1 MLLSNRPI
9 SAILLAIGAAA
20 GGAVAQVIAPAPSS
34 LSTSTASAT
43 TSTATAAA
51 PTASSSALSL
61 NGVVNQLLTGYDKTV
76 RPSAGT
82 GDPTLVAAQF
92 QINRLF
98 NVNPISSD
106 FKMDLY
112 LRLLWND
119 SRLATT
125 FTTNEQIR
133 LDPTN
138 IWVPDVQF
146 YNQHKPT
153 GPTDESCQLKVPASG
168 TVQWNR
174 HFVVD
179 LYSTFYL
186 YSFPYDTQNISIRVV
201 SLSYPSSELQMGYW
215 PASQGGAA
223 RPSLDSSFSS
233 DIWTLAGQDPHLK
246 KYYNSKDPN
255 STVYAGIEY
264 TLTIDRDPTIYI
276 IKYVL
281 PLFFIAFSSTL
292 SYWVDPGV
300 PPARVGFVLTLLVA
314 AFSLNYVVSAE
325 LPKVNYLSTLDTY
338 VVVAVV
344 FVLVSIVEFA
354 VVHYTKVAGA
364 AALSAAVEWAF
375 RAMGPFALV
384 AAWILVRYGTGNDNK
399 NAAGK
404 WIGTVI
410 LVLSVVGG
418 AAFGFV
424 QYRKLAAAAAAKAK

>member
-9 SAILLAIGAAA
+9 FAILLAIGAAA
-20 GGAVAQVIAPAPSS
+20 GAAVAQVIAPAPSS
-34 LSTSTASAT
+34 SSTSTGSAT

-233 DIWTLAGQDPHLK
+233 DIWTLAEQDPHLK
-246 KYYNSKDPN
+246 KYYDNSKDPN

-325 LPKVNYLSTLDTY
+325 LPKVNYLSTPRH
-338 VVVAVV
+338 
-344 FVLVSIVEFA
+344 FA

-424 QYRKLAAAAAAKAK
+424 QYRKLAAAAAAKSK